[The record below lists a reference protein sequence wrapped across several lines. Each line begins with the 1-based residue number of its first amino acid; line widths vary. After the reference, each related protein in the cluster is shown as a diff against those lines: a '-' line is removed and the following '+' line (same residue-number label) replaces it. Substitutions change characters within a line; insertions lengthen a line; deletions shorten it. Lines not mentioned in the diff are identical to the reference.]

1 MGKST
6 IPMVM
11 FNSFLYVYQAGY
23 HLVFKHGGPLE
34 SLPTQWRFQA
44 EKIIELDSRSM
55 IFHDFNTQMLHV
67 WNIYLHLPQ
76 KWHKCR

>member
-1 MGKST
+1 
-6 IPMVM
+6 MVI

-55 IFHDFNTQMLHV
+55 IFHDFN
-67 WNIYLHLPQ
+67 I
-76 KWHKCR
+76 